1 VTAPTRGIRPPFDQ
15 EFTPLMTSPGSPLPG
30 ARRIGPALRAGLRTA
45 LHVRPAHPTRP
56 PRAVAP
62 AVLASVAVVV
72 GLVIATGGSAEAR
85 SAAALRPATATTPIG
100 ADGRALA
107 SQADVALAMRAFG
120 ISTGPGQR
128 ADHVSRSAQRA
139 PLHRWVR
146 PNYGPLSSPFGY
158 RWGRLHAGI
167 DLAGPYGSPIVA
179 ATDGCIS
186 YAGPEAGY
194 GEVMRITDW
203 DGTET
208 LYGHMS
214 AFVRTAGC
222 VKAGEVI
229 ARVGS
234 TGDATGAHLHFG
246 IYINGAPVDPLP
258 FLRDHGVVI

>member
-1 VTAPTRGIRPPFDQ
+1 
-15 EFTPLMTSPGSPLPG
+15 MTFRRSTLPEIGG
-30 ARRIGPALRAGLRTA
+30 AVRAGLRTA
-45 LHVRPAHPTRP
+45 FHVRPKRPTAP
-56 PRAVAP
+56 SRAAAP
-62 AVLASVAVVV
+62 AMLTFVAAVV
-72 GLVIATGGSAEAR
+72 GLVIATGNAAEAR
-85 SAAALRPATATTPIG
+85 SLANAKPAATATAAG
-100 ADGRALA
+100 AGVGALA
-107 SQADVALAMRAFG
+107 SQRDVALALDAVDPPKAQADRAE
-120 ISTGPGQR
+120 R
-128 ADHVSRSAQRA
+128 ASRSSSRA

-167 DLAGPYGSPIVA
+167 DLAGPYGSPILA

-194 GEVMRITDW
+194 GEVMKITDW

-214 AFVRTAGC
+214 AFVHTSGC

-234 TGDATGAHLHFG
+234 AGDATGAHLHFEVHVG
-246 IYINGAPVDPLP
+246 GVPVDPIP
-258 FLRDHGVVI
+258 FLAKRGVYV